1 MASEIRANQIQSR
14 TGVST
19 VSLTDTGPVISGV
32 TTVQGTLT
40 VDGGVTADVTGDI
53 TSSGTST
60 FNVVSG
66 VSTIGVTTVHLT
78 SINNLNYPTAGF
90 LGHRNLLI
98 NGGMKISARG
108 ITTSFTTSGSEE
120 NYTLDRWSVATRT
133 QSFEYTVTREPEGPV
148 AIGSSHSAK
157 LNIDAVTS
165 ELTTS
170 NLIFQQKI
178 EGRFIQHLKYG
189 KSSAEPL
196 ALSFYV
202 KSNKTGT
209 YGSQLLQYS
218 GSSGSSYSALREFT
232 IDTANTWERKTLTF
246 TGNTVSH
253 IRNNAGVGLAVIF
266 HLHAGPDDKLAPS
279 IATAAND
286 WTTSGTFWKST
297 TNQTNLADTIN
308 NYIQFTGVQ
317 LELGTRHTEFEITP
331 YSTELAMCQRYFYRQ
346 ERTRGSARGNATG
359 DYQCLYSTA
368 LPTTMNHTPDCT
380 EYYPATSISG
390 VTFSQFANVT
400 PEHVSALGNVTT
412 TGYWYYNYG
421 FSADAEI

>member
-1 MASEIRANQIQSR
+1 MTSKIIVNTIEA
-14 TGVST
+14 
-19 VSLTDTGPVISGV
+19 DTGINSITFNDNIFV
-32 TTVQGTLT
+32 
-40 VDGGVTADVTGDI
+40 GDI
-53 TSSGTST
+53 DSTGTST

-78 SINNLNYPTAGF
+78 GINDLNYPTAGS
-90 LGHRNLLI
+90 LGHRNLII

-108 ITTSFTTSGSEE
+108 LTTSFTTSGVDD
-120 NYTLDRWSVATRT
+120 NYTLDRWEVGARV
-133 QSFEYTVTREPEGPV
+133 QSFEYTVTRESEGPV

-157 LNIDAVTS
+157 LNIDAATS
-165 ELTTS
+165 GSGSS
-170 NLIFQQKI
+170 NLVFQQKI
-178 EGRFIQHLKYG
+178 EGQFLQHLKYG

-209 YGSQLLQYS
+209 YVVQLLQYS
-218 GSSGSSYSALREFT
+218 GTSSSSYSAYREFT
-232 IDTANTWERKTLTF
+232 VDTADTWERKTLTY

-253 IRNNAGVGLAVIF
+253 IRNNTAVGLAVQF
-266 HLHAGPDDKLAPS
+266 HLHAGPDDQLAAS
-279 IATAAND
+279 TATAAND
-286 WTTSGTFWKST
+286 WTTSDTLWKST

-317 LELGTRHTEFEITP
+317 LELGTRHTEFEIIP

-380 EYYPATSISG
+380 EYDPGTSISG
-390 VTFSQFANVT
+390 VTFSQFVNVT
-400 PEHVSALGNVTT
+400 PEHVGGLGNVTT
-412 TGYWYYNYG
+412 TAYWYYNYG